1 MISNNEYYELTIE
14 HRNQHK
20 CGGYPFENGQFL
32 TDIVQ
37 ELRSENI
44 LEIGTSIGYSTNCFA
59 RAFDTVKITTID
71 KDKTHCELATKNF
84 KENNVIDQVEIL
96 FGVSGK
102 IIKDLKIDN
111 KKYDIIFF
119 DGFSPNPDEV
129 DDYIEL
135 LNNSGLL
142 ITTNLELPSK
152 IYRVDEYLDKILKL
166 GSTTIRFGDIA
177 FSSKD
182 KTKLEICKKL
192 WGST

>member
-1 MISNNEYYELTIE
+1 M
-14 HRNQHK
+14 
-20 CGGYPFENGQFL
+20 
-32 TDIVQ
+32 
-37 ELRSENI
+37 
-44 LEIGTSIGYSTNCFA
+44 
-59 RAFDTVKITTID
+59 
-71 KDKTHCELATKNF
+71 
-84 KENNVIDQVEIL
+84 
-96 FGVSGK
+96 
-102 IIKDLKIDN
+102 
-111 KKYDIIFF
+111 
-119 DGFSPNPDEV
+119 